1 MTLDELRQQL
11 GDQLAQAEQAEDAA
25 RAALRRAE
33 LDAAFLRGQ
42 LAGLARITVEERP
55 AYSEGADPPAEP
67 PARGQFLDG

>member
-11 GDQLAQAEQAEDAA
+11 VEQVGQAEQAEDAA

-33 LDAAFLRGQ
+33 IQTAFVRGQ
-42 LAGLARITVEERP
+42 LAGLSMITIEEKP
-55 AYSEGADPPAEP
+55 AYSEGQDPPPDP